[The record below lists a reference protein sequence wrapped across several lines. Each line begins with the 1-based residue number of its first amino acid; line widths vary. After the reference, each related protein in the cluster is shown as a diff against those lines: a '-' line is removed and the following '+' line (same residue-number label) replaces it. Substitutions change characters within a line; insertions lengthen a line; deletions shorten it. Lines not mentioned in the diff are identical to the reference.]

1 MYKPFFVGVVGF
13 EPTTPCSQSRC
24 ANRTALYPEFY
35 FKRTPIPWRSFLLKQ
50 EYANRL
56 VRRSI
61 REGVACPPK
70 HSRRRGLSAEAFAKA
85 WLVRR
90 NRSLAVEA
98 GAIPR
103 SKKRKSPLWQFTV
116 LAERGGFEPPVP
128 LRVRQFSKLLV
139 SATHP
144 PLRAE
149 IFYRF
154 LKRSANIALPFLH

>member
-70 HSRRRGLSAEAFAKA
+70 PLSGGGGGCYTPFKKKKIA
-85 WLVRR
+85 LM
-90 NRSLAVEA
+90 
-98 GAIPR
+98 AIYC
-103 SKKRKSPLWQFTV
+103 SCG
-116 LAERGGFEPPVP
+116 ERGIRTPGTLTGTAV
-128 LRVRQFSKLLV
+128 
-139 SATHP
+139 
-144 PLRAE
+144 
-149 IFYRF
+149 
-154 LKRSANIALPFLH
+154 